1 MFAIVFF
8 SKINEKNRSRVKE
21 LEAKILE
28 LKKKQVS
35 TVFSWVVNWFLFSL
49 IDLVVNKLLKIVV
62 TEYIEAMCP
71 L

>member
-1 MFAIVFF
+1 MGGWGGGVKKNETTYSEFNLLTMIFSRLIY

-35 TVFSWVVNWFLFSL
+35 TVFSWDVNFCSL
-49 IDLVVNKLLKIVV
+49 
-62 TEYIEAMCP
+62 
-71 L
+71 